1 MAVTATG
8 LLGPRLNPREVSL
21 TFACSLLLHGALIAA
36 ALWVPGV
43 FFAPHVITVPPSYTV
58 NLVSSLPGGSSRP
71 APPPAAQ
78 RPAPPP
84 APSAPPAPTPPPA
97 AVRPAPPPPPAPAPS
112 DDLVLPGRQAARK
125 AAPAPEAS
133 LRPSA
138 APRTPNPPLT
148 PPTPPA
154 TKAAPAGPP
163 VPIPAPAPS
172 SAPPA
177 PTVASVP
184 PAAANGSKTSGPELA
199 GSAGAGAGEG
209 STLAYYLT
217 LVDRKIQENWN
228 PVGTAPLPE
237 TVVVVRFRVQRSGQ
251 VRDLE
256 LESGAGLRSLDEAA
270 LRAVRQSLPLPP
282 FPNLLAEPY
291 LDLRYRFVMER

>member
-1 MAVTATG
+1 VTKA
-8 LLGPRLNPREVSL
+8 
-21 TFACSLLLHGALIAA
+21 
-36 ALWVPGV
+36 
-43 FFAPHVITVPPSYTV
+43 VPP
-58 NLVSSLPGGSSRP
+58 G
-71 APPPAAQ
+71 PP
-78 RPAPPP
+78 
-84 APSAPPAPTPPPA
+84 
-97 AVRPAPPPPPAPAPS
+97 
-112 DDLVLPGRQAARK
+112 
-125 AAPAPEAS
+125 
-133 LRPSA
+133 
-138 APRTPNPPLT
+138 
-148 PPTPPA
+148 
-154 TKAAPAGPP
+154 GPP
-163 VPIPAPAPS
+163 VPTPAPVPS

-184 PAAANGSKTSGPELA
+184 PPAATSPKPSGPELA
-199 GSAGAGAGEG
+199 GNGAGAGEG

-237 TVVVVRFRVQRSGQ
+237 MVVVVRFRVLRSGQ

-256 LESGAGLRSLDEAA
+256 LESGAGLRGLDEAA